1 MRDSGQLLLLVH
13 TGLVKAG
20 YDVDAIYRELGFQ
33 AEGLPFKEIR
43 MHHPMQV
50 VFWET
55 VESLTSERD
64 IALKICPHLPP
75 YRAEVLEYLMY
86 SSPTMG
92 EGCNRAFKYLRLVS
106 DALNVRVENAHGPAR
121 LVIVSSPE
129 RTPVLRHTEICAVWS
144 IIQFAKTATEG
155 AFQPTAIRLSYEQ
168 RSPITDYEKLFG
180 CPVAFN
186 APHCEIDF
194 PAGLLD
200 WTSPRWDPDLL
211 RVHEEVAE
219 RRLLRIERQDLIEK
233 VEAQIALRLETEQC
247 ELEPIARALGLSERR
262 LRFELSQAGT
272 SFTQLLADFRY
283 RLARRLLA
291 QTHET
296 IDNIVYLTGFS
307 EPSTFYRAFKR
318 WSGLTPV
325 QYRDQ
330 KKGAEPASRPAA
342 KRRA

>member
-20 YDVDAIYRELGFQ
+20 FDVAAIYRELGFS
-33 AEGLPFKEIR
+33 AEGLPFKELR

-50 VFWET
+50 VFWDTVET
-55 VESLTSERD
+55 VTGEPD
-64 IALKICPHLPP
+64 VALKLCPHLPP
-75 YRAEVLEYLMY
+75 YRGEVLEYLMY
-86 SSPTMG
+86 SSPTLV
-92 EGCNRAFKYLRLVS
+92 EGCERAFKYLRLVS
-106 DALNVRVENAHGPAR
+106 DALNVRIEREHGPAR
-121 LVIVSSPE
+121 MVIVSSPD
-129 RTPVLRHTEICAVWS
+129 RTPVLRHTEICTVWS
-144 IIQFAKTATEG
+144 IIQFAKSATEG
-155 AFQPTAIRLSYEQ
+155 AFQPEAIRLSYEQ
-168 RSPITDYEKLFG
+168 RSPIDDYEALFG

-194 PAGLLD
+194 PASLLE
-200 WTSPRWDPDLL
+200 WPSPRWDPDLL

-219 RRLLRIERQDLIEK
+219 RRLLRIERQDLIER

-272 SFTQLLADFRY
+272 SFTQLLADFRF

-291 QTHET
+291 HTTET
-296 IDNIVYLTGFS
+296 IDNVVYLTGFS

-330 KKGAEPASRPAA
+330 KKGSDLTRRPPARP
-342 KRRA
+342 RA

>member
-247 ELEPIARALGLSERR
+247 ELEPIARALASASGDCASSCRKPAPVSPSYWPTFVIDWR
-262 LRFELSQAGT
+262 GGYWHRPMKPSIT
-272 SFTQLLADFRY
+272 SFTSPDFQNP
-283 RLARRLLA
+283 A
-291 QTHET
+291 
-296 IDNIVYLTGFS
+296 
-307 EPSTFYRAFKR
+307 PSTAPSNDGR
-318 WSGLTPV
+318 G
-325 QYRDQ
+325 
-330 KKGAEPASRPAA
+330 
-342 KRRA
+342 

>member
-1 MRDSGQLLLLVH
+1 MRDSGQLLQLVH

-20 YDVDAIYRELGFQ
+20 YDVGAIYRELGFQ

-55 VESLTSERD
+55 VESVTGERD

-86 SSPTMG
+86 SSPTMAD
-92 EGCNRAFKYLRLVS
+92 GCLRAFKYLRLVS
-106 DALNVRVENAHGPAR
+106 DALNVRIEREHGPAR

-129 RTPVLRHTEICAVWS
+129 RTAVLRHTEICAVWS
-144 IIQFAKTATEG
+144 IIQFAKHATEG
-155 AFQPTAIRLSYEQ
+155 AFHPQAIRLSYEQ
-168 RSPITDYEKLFG
+168 RSPIEDYENLFG

-186 APHCEIDF
+186 APHCEVDF
-194 PAGLLD
+194 PASMLD

-219 RRLLRIERQDLIEK
+219 RRLLRIERQDLIER
-233 VEAQIALRLETEQC
+233 VEAQIALRLETGQC

-262 LRFELSQAGT
+262 LRFDLSQAGT

-291 QTHET
+291 QTPES

-330 KKGAEPASRPAA
+330 KRGADNTRHPPGRH
-342 KRRA
+342 R